1 MANTN
6 SHGYKMTAVRT
17 LADIASS
24 TTGSGK
30 ADPPHSADR
39 LPLPRESQSRT
50 RMLTLLRAC
59 ATDET
64 GSGAVEAQ
72 AQLCTAICTI
82 VVGISW
88 HPGGLPE
95 WLWRFKRDVGIIGT
109 EDFTATMGLLKL

>member
-6 SHGYKMTAVRT
+6 SHEYKMTAVRT

-72 AQLCTAICTI
+72 AQLRTAICTM

-88 HPGGLPE
+88 HPGGLP
-95 WLWRFKRDVGIIGT
+95 
-109 EDFTATMGLLKL
+109 TMSKFEMKCSTSRNQSHNAQ